1 VFVNFASSNPA
12 VLPSPPSLLIAAGQ
26 SSGSTLVVTNSAP
39 LLQPVSVVLQGETG
53 ASVLAATVTV
63 ATTPTPTNVLLGS
76 PQNALTSVTGATTG
90 NGFVPFTATL
100 ASPGVVTLSSANP
113 ALLVPVSIPVP
124 IGASVGV
131 FPYTALPV
139 TSVIGIGAA
148 VTRRPLPHHR
158 AYGSVHG
165 GSSRLR

>member
-1 VFVNFASSNPA
+1 MRIAWRYGGHPGESFRARTYLRSVRQFCQLQSGSTSVAAEPA
-12 VLPSPPSLLIAAGQ
+12 DAAGQ

-139 TSVIGIGAA
+139 TSVN
-148 VTRRPLPHHR
+148 
-158 AYGSVHG
+158 
-165 GSSRLR
+165 